1 MTEDFLKV
9 LLYLFQNYLLAELMQ
24 VNDPQAVV
32 IELYHA
38 GFEKQTSLA
47 AIEWL
52 YGIKKVEQSLKYGK
66 QASSAEAQRVFSSS
80 EIDKITTEARGFILQ
95 LEQRGLIDTVTREL
109 IIDRAMALETV
120 PILPVEIRAIANMVL
135 LRDHVDDPNLI
146 LFSEWL
152 LNDQEIV
159 H

>member
-24 VNDPQAVV
+24 INDLETVV
-32 IELYHA
+32 TELHHA
-38 GFEKQTSLA
+38 GFEKNTSLA

-52 YGIKKVEQSLKYGK
+52 YGIKEVEKSLRYGK
-66 QASSAEAQRVFSSS
+66 QASNTHAQRVFCSA
-80 EIDKITTEARGFILQ
+80 EIDKITPEARGFILQ
-95 LEQRGLIDTVTREL
+95 LEQRGLIDAVMREL
-109 IIDRAMALETV
+109 IIDRAMALETA
-120 PILPVEIRAIANMVL
+120 PILAVEIRAIANMVL
-135 LRDHVDDPNLI
+135 LRDHTNDPNLI